1 MSTPLFIRRLR
12 SAYNDRRKNVSLL
25 TGNVLDMSWHESSD
39 RFLRLEQKLYQEFAD
54 SFNIVRL
61 DIATGVSF
69 YSDADHDEM
78 LTICEAK
85 GNDPTVTTGR
95 KVSFKRMLSE
105 TVGNPLAALTAIK
118 GMADR
123 VIRLR
128 RVDKQVKPV
137 CIIMQ
142 YAGSLFPRGDFD
154 RLSEIDRQR
163 LVYFLN
169 WIGDPLF
176 ADSSAMIILI
186 SDTRSEVN
194 SKILALPATEH
205 IEVELPGSEQRM
217 LCVDKTMAGHSRIQ
231 LESGRPRFIEDTA
244 GLTLSNIRDLM
255 LVSEA
260 TGDPL
265 TRAMVVSEVNA
276 ILEAKLDSAINI
288 KYPNHTPA
296 DIVGHKRTGEIIKSV
311 FERCEDP
318 ETAISAI
325 LVSGPNGGGKSFQLE
340 AYACASGRVV
350 IELANIRSSD
360 FGGTDKLFELL
371 RSNIAVLGKVLILV
385 DEAHTAF
392 GSVHDADAHATEKRL
407 AGNIIKMM
415 GDPRYFGK
423 VLWGMM
429 TSRPDELDPD
439 IKSRSPIQIPIFDLE
454 GDARRDFVA
463 EMFAR
468 KKLNLRDDEVAG
480 VLEQTAHYSARDYR
494 DLIKEMLAS
503 RKSHP
508 DITIAEV
515 LQNWQASKSIEQQRE
530 FQALVAALHCS
541 YPHLLPTKYQGMA
554 ATDIQKRIEEL
565 KWLLRQ

>member
-1 MSTPLFIRRLR
+1 MSELPFLTSLRR
-12 SAYNDRRKNVSLL
+12 AYNNRRKNVTLL
-25 TGNVLDMSWHESSD
+25 TGNVLDMFWHEPSG
-39 RFLRLEQKLYQEFAD
+39 RFLRLEQKLYQELAAN
-54 SFNIVRL
+54 FNLVRL
-61 DIATGVSF
+61 DTATGVSF
-69 YSDADHDEM
+69 YDKVDQENMMMLCESKDDGNVTDA
-78 LTICEAK
+78 
-85 GNDPTVTTGR
+85 R
-95 KVSFKRMLSE
+95 KRSFQRMLGQ
-105 TVGNPLAALTAIK
+105 TVNSPLAALTAIK
-118 GMADR
+118 GMSDSTVR
-123 VIRLR
+123 FR
-128 RVDKQVKPV
+128 RIDKEVKPLCLIV
-137 CIIMQ
+137 Q
-142 YAGSLFPRGDFD
+142 YSGSLFPRGDFD

-163 LVYFLN
+163 LVFFLN

-176 ADSSAMIILI
+176 ADSSALIILI

-205 IEVELPGSEQRM
+205 IEVELPESAQRQ
-217 LCVDKTMAGHSRIQ
+217 LCADKTIAGHSSIQ
-231 LESGRPRFIEDTA
+231 LESGLSRFVEDTA
-244 GLTLSNIRDLM
+244 GLTLSSIRDLM
-255 LVSEA
+255 LSSEA
-260 TGDPL
+260 TGDPV
-265 TRAMVVSEVNA
+265 TRSQVVAEVNT
-276 ILEAKLDSAINI
+276 ILEAKMSTAINI
-288 KYPNHTPA
+288 KYPHHTPT
-296 DIVGHKRTGEIIKSV
+296 DVVGHKGTGEIFRSV

-454 GDARRDFVA
+454 GDERRDFVA

-468 KKLNLRDDEVAG
+468 KKLTLGDDEVAD
-480 VLEQTAHYSARDYR
+480 VLEQTKHYSARDYR

-503 RKSHP
+503 RKAHQ

-515 LQNWQASKSIEQQRE
+515 LQNWQASKSIVQQRE

-541 YPHLLPTKYQGMA
+541 YPQLLPTKYRDMESGAIRQ
-554 ATDIQKRIEEL
+554 RIEEL
-565 KWLLRQ
+565 KWALHK